1 MVYLAL
7 ANIKDPILVSSFIL
21 ELEFGIFFSV
31 ISFPF
36 GFSVKWLHDL
46 KDHVSLY

>member
-1 MVYLAL
+1 MVYLAF

-31 ISFPF
+31 ISFPLVF
-36 GFSVKWLHDL
+36 QLNGCMT
-46 KDHVSLY
+46 